1 VSPHHAQM
9 LAWFLFHLRNTA
21 SVNLMLKRSKVVFA
35 SIAISLSV
43 LTGCSQAE
51 QKSTYDSVDELR
63 VAFEKA
69 GGNCSE
75 WDQNNAVEGALESGN
90 CSSSNVLS
98 IYSTQEEAIEV
109 AENIERISLEFGL
122 TPHLLVG
129 ENWLVNDPDVA
140 LYQDELGGTLIQ

>member
-1 VSPHHAQM
+1 
-9 LAWFLFHLRNTA
+9 
-21 SVNLMLKRSKVVFA
+21 MLKRSKVVFA
-35 SIAISLSV
+35 TIAISLSV

-63 VAFEKA
+63 VAFENA

-75 WDQNNAVEGALESGN
+75 WVQDNAVERALQSGN

-98 IYSTQEEAIEV
+98 IYANQEDANEA
-109 AENIERISLEFGL
+109 AKNIEKLLTEFGL

-129 ENWLVNDPDVA
+129 ENWIVNDPDVA
-140 LYQDELGGTLIQ
+140 EYQDDLGGILIQ